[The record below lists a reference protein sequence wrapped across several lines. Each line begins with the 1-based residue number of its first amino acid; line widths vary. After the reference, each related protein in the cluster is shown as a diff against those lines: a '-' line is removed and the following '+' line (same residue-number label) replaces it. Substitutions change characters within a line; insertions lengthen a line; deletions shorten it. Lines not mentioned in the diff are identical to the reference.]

1 MRDTIHLLKTRRFLP
16 LFITQFFGAFNDNLF
31 KNSLVILITYRMA
44 EQGLPQEQ
52 AQQLTILAAG
62 LFILPFFL
70 LSATAGKLADKHEK
84 SRMMRTIKV
93 IEILLMALGTIGF
106 LYHHTWMLMLV
117 LFGMG
122 THSTF
127 FGPLKYAV
135 LPDHLKEDEL
145 IAGNGLIEAGTFL
158 AILLGTIVGG
168 LLILRPEG
176 EMMVSSAMIFI
187 ALCGYF
193 TSRAIPPAQSPVPD
207 LKVGWNI
214 AAETWEIFQH
224 ARTQRRVFLSILG
237 ISWFWFVGASFL
249 AQFPSYVRY
258 HLGGNEQV
266 ITLVLT
272 MFSLGIALGS
282 VYCNR
287 LLKGEIHARYVP
299 IGAVGMGLG
308 TLALVAFSPMT
319 TSPLDNG
326 HLLGVAQW
334 IMQPSAWGVL
344 ASLLVIAVFGGIYT
358 VPLYA
363 LIQHRAE
370 VAERSRMIAANNI
383 VNALFMVVS
392 ALLCVVLLKAGL
404 TVVHIF
410 LLMGLANFPVAWG
423 VKGLLKRLYDAEH

>member
-1 MRDTIHLLKTRRFLP
+1 MKDTIHLLKTRRFLP
-16 LFITQFFGAFNDNLF
+16 LFVTQFFGAFNDNLF
-31 KNSLVILITYRMA
+31 KNALVILITYRIAA
-44 EQGLPQEQ
+44 EGLPQQQ
-52 AQQLTILAAG
+52 AQEMTVLAAG

-70 LSATAGKLADKHEK
+70 FSATAGQIADKFEK
-84 SRMMRTIKV
+84 SRLMRLVKIA
-93 IEILLMALGTIGF
+93 EIGLMCLGTAGF
-106 LYHHTWMLMLV
+106 LLHHTWMLMLV

-122 THSTF
+122 MHSTF
-127 FGPLKYAV
+127 FGPLKYSV

-168 LLILRPEG
+168 LLILRPGG
-176 EMMVSSAMIFI
+176 EALVSGGMIAVAVSGYLISRFI
-187 ALCGYF
+187 P
-193 TSRAIPPAQSPVPD
+193 RAEPPAPE

-214 AAETWEIFQH
+214 AKETWGIYRH
-224 ARTQRRVFLSILG
+224 AKAQRRVFLSILG

-249 AQFPSYVRY
+249 AQFPGYARY

-272 MFSLGIALGS
+272 MFSLGIGLGS

-299 IGAVGMGLG
+299 LGAIGMALG
-308 TLALVAFSPMT
+308 TLALVAFSPD
-319 TSPLDNG
+319 SHALPEDQLEG
-326 HLLGVAQW
+326 IAAWAAH
-334 IMQPSAWGVL
+334 PYAWGVMV
-344 ASLLVIAVFGGIYT
+344 SLFVVAFFGGIYT

-370 VAERSRMIAANNI
+370 AAERSRMVAANNI
-383 VNALFMVVS
+383 VNSLFMVIS
-392 ALLCVVLLKAGL
+392 AVLCILLMKLGL

-410 LLMGLANFPVAWG
+410 LLMGLANLPVAWG
-423 VKGLLKRLYDAEH
+423 VKKLLRTLYG